1 MPDWDEESPILRK
14 NLDQVT
20 QEISRTAKRR
30 ETPTLQWARR
40 WHAMMM
46 RGLEVPAPEYVG
58 AFRGSPGVEN
68 IGVEIGGRRGVISTE
83 VVGELRRFESTLQA
97 LAANLD
103 SVVPVGHELNADEL
117 AAVLDLCAWAHAE
130 WVRIH
135 PFVNGNGRT
144 ARIWANS
151 LAKRYGLPGFVRL
164 RPRPDEGY
172 AQAGIK
178 AMQGDWKPTAV
189 LFRRML
195 DDFLDGF

>member
-1 MPDWDEESPILRK
+1 MPDWDEGSPILRK
-14 NLDQVT
+14 NLAQVT
-20 QEISRTAKRR
+20 QEINRTAKRR
-30 ETPTLQWARR
+30 ETPTLQGARR
-40 WHAMMM
+40 WHAMIM

-58 AFRGSPGVEN
+58 AFRGGPGVEN
-68 IGVEIGGRRGVISTE
+68 IGVEIGGRRGVVSTE

-97 LAANLD
+97 LVANLD

-135 PFVNGNGRT
+135 PFVNGKGRT

-195 DDFLDGF
+195 DDFLEF

>member
-1 MPDWDEESPILRK
+1 VPDWDEESPTLRK
-14 NLDQVT
+14 NLAQVT

-30 ETPTLQWARR
+30 ETPALQWVRR

-58 AFRGSPGVEN
+58 AFRGEPGVEN
-68 IGVEIGGRRGVISTE
+68 IGVEIGGRRGVVSTE

-97 LAANLD
+97 LVVNLD

-164 RPRPDEGY
+164 RPRPDESY

-189 LFRRML
+189 LFRRKL
-195 DDFLDGF
+195 DDFLD

>member
-1 MPDWDEESPILRK
+1 MPDWDEESPTLRK
-14 NLDQVT
+14 NLAQVT

-30 ETPTLQWARR
+30 ETPVHQWVRR
-40 WHAMMM
+40 WHSMMM

-58 AFRGSPGVEN
+58 AFRGEPGVEN
-68 IGVEIGGRRGVISTE
+68 IGVEIGGRRGVVSTE

-97 LAANLD
+97 LVANLD

-130 WVRIH
+130 WVRIQ

-178 AMQGDWKPTAV
+178 AMQGEWKPTAV

-195 DDFLDGF
+195 DDFLEF